1 MKTVTS
7 WRERPCRIRPCPK
20 HVAVKKHDLCVAHYS
35 RLQRTGKVGVAEL
48 RPRRNLRPFVG
59 R

>member
-7 WRERPCRIRPCPK
+7 WRERPCRICPK
-20 HVAVKKHDLCVAHYS
+20 PVAVKKHGLCVAHYS
-35 RLQRTGKVGVAEL
+35 RLQRTGKVGGAEL